1 MVQPDTACILVAEVP
16 GTDRLAD
23 ALGAT
28 EAGHAVDR
36 CMHRIERAVDANAG
50 SSSRRGTARLT
61 ARFARA
67 DAAVLAAC
75 EMLERVQALPPLRGL
90 RMAIRIGLHAQG
102 GPAEQTEAVAAQ
114 LAEAA
119 KPGHA
124 LASAAI
130 LDAVSGGARQFISP
144 MPSRS
149 AGLANMPWPVYPVGR
164 QAGTTAANTATQ
176 RNTQKL
182 RIRHQSVELV
192 VDENRPVVL
201 FGRELGNDIVIAD
214 PRASRQH
221 ARIERTRE
229 GFALIDQS
237 TNGTFLLEDGRVEYC
252 VKNEGVPLKG
262 PGRIGCGFSC
272 SEIERDL
279 LFFELL

>member
-1 MVQPDTACILVAEVP
+1 MVQPNVVCILVAEVP
-16 GTDRLAD
+16 APDRLAD

-28 EAGHAVDR
+28 EAGHAVER
-36 CMHRIERAVDANAG
+36 CMHRIERAADANSG
-50 SSSRRGTARLT
+50 SSARRGTSRLV
-61 ARFARA
+61 ASFASA
-67 DAAVLAAC
+67 DSAVLAAC
-75 EMLERVQALPPLRGL
+75 EMLERVQSLPPLRGL
-90 RMAIRIGLHAQG
+90 RMTIQIGLHADSA
-102 GPAEQTEAVAAQ
+102 PANQTEAVSTQ
-114 LAEAA
+114 LAHVA

-124 LASAAI
+124 LASAAV
-130 LDAVSGGARQFISP
+130 LEALSGGARQFVSP

-149 AGLANMPWPVYPVGR
+149 AGLANMPWPVHPVGR
-164 QAGTTAANTATQ
+164 QAGAAPSAPVA
-176 RNTQKL
+176 RNTRKL
-182 RIRHQSVELV
+182 RLRHQGREIMVEDV
-192 VDENRPVVL
+192 RPVVL

-221 ARIERTRE
+221 ARIERTRD
-229 GFALIDQS
+229 GFVLIDQS

-279 LFFELL
+279 LFFEIL

>member
-1 MVQPDTACILVAEVP
+1 MAQLETACVLVAEVP
-16 GTDRLAD
+16 GTERLAD

-28 EAGHAVDR
+28 EAGHAVER
-36 CMHRIERAVDANAG
+36 CMHRMERAAEANAG
-50 SSSRRGTARLT
+50 HSTRRETARL
-61 ARFARA
+61 AVSFARA
-67 DAAVLAAC
+67 DGAVLAAC

-90 RMAIRIGLHAQG
+90 RMAIQIGVHIGG
-102 GPAEQTEAVAAQ
+102 GPAEEIEAVAGR
-114 LAEAA
+114 LAAAA

-124 LASAAI
+124 LASAAV

-144 MPSRS
+144 LPSRS
-149 AGLANMPWPVYPVGR
+149 AGLAAMPWPVYPVGR
-164 QAGTTAANTATQ
+164 QAGAAAAAPATA
-176 RNTQKL
+176 RNAHKL
-182 RIRHQSVELV
+182 RLRHQDTTLV
-192 VDENRPVVL
+192 IEDVRPVIL

-279 LFFELL
+279 LFFEIL